1 MPLILKII
9 LLVATGAIGMT
20 FSLRHLKKH
29 WLDYR
34 SKPKGS
40 VKALD
45 LLFNYGLSFVWFAYL
60 FVFFAGLI
68 VNNLLI
74 K

>member
-1 MPLILKII
+1 MFIIKI
-9 LLVATGAIGMT
+9 VAIVVIGLIGMG
-20 FSLRHLKKH
+20 FSLRSLRKH

-40 VKALD
+40 VKVGD
-45 LLFNYGLSFVWFAYL
+45 LVFNFGLSFLWFAYL
-60 FVFFAGLI
+60 FVFFGGLI
-68 VNNLLI
+68 VNNLII